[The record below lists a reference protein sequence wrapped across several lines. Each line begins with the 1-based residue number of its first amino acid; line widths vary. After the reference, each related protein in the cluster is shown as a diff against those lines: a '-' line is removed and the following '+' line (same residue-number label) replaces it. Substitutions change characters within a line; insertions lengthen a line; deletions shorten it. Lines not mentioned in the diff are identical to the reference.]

1 MFDENRML
9 TISAFIKWVAGEPM
23 SREDLERILGVIQQN
38 DLKVSQIDQQ
48 MWAALQVRIRHILN
62 ERFGGPK
69 PQ

>member
-23 SREDLERILGVIQQN
+23 SREDVERILGVIQQN
-38 DLKVSQIDQQ
+38 DLKVSQVDQQ
-48 MWAALQVRIRHILN
+48 MMAALQVRIRHILN